1 MGEYNKGDGMEDG
14 AMATQKQARTRRDII
29 MAMERLLSEQKF
41 EVITINDICQE
52 ALITRS
58 TFYRYFL
65 DKYEL
70 TEALIQ
76 YLGERDLIM
85 LDQGSLIAQVTK
97 FVDKNVKIINNLNPS
112 NQHKMNFYVEFV
124 KLVENSLQAYFEI
137 NHDHQDDPF
146 IRLFQ
151 SVDDRDLW
159 IKFVA
164 GGLSSIIINNP
175 NPDDHF
181 RQKEIIDFISELTDR
196 LVK

>member
-41 EVITINDICQE
+41 EVITINEICQG

-97 FVDKNVKIINNLNPS
+97 FVDTNVKIINNLNPS

>member
-1 MGEYNKGDGMEDG
+1 
-14 AMATQKQARTRRDII
+14 
-29 MAMERLLSEQKF
+29 
-41 EVITINDICQE
+41 
-52 ALITRS
+52 
-58 TFYRYFL
+58 FL

-70 TEALIQ
+70 TVALIQ

-137 NHDHQDDPF
+137 NQDHQDDPF

-151 SVDDRDLW
+151 SVDDQDLW

>member
-41 EVITINDICQE
+41 EVITINEICQG

-159 IKFVA
+159 IRFVA